1 MRSLLSL
8 LICACVVM
16 PYQSAAAGQVI
27 SGIATVSDGDSL
39 KINQKRIRLFGI
51 DAPEKDQTCGDKN
64 GNIWPCGAAA
74 KAQLTHYLKGKNVT
88 CVVTG
93 TDRYK
98 RYLAVCSLG
107 DDDINARLVADG
119 LALAYRRYSTTYL
132 AQERQARDRK
142 KGIWQG
148 VFTAPWDWR
157 SGQRRVENSK
167 TATSG
172 CVIKG
177 NINSK
182 GVRIYHTPASAWY
195 SRTKVSPEKGERW
208 FCSEK
213 EARAAGWRAPR

>member
-1 MRSLLSL
+1 
-8 LICACVVM
+8 M
-16 PYQSAAAGQVI
+16 PLQIAAAEQII
-27 SGIATVSDGDSL
+27 SGAAMVSDGDSL

-51 DAPEKDQTCGDKN
+51 DAPEKDQTCLDQKGDV
-64 GNIWPCGAAA
+64 WPCGAEA
-74 KAQLTHYLKGKNVT
+74 KAQLAHYLKGKNVT
-88 CVVTG
+88 CVVNG
-93 TDRYK
+93 KDRYK

-107 DDDINARLVADG
+107 GDDINARLVADG
-119 LALAYRRYSTTYL
+119 LALAYRRYSEAYI
-132 AQERQARDRK
+132 AQERQARERK
-142 KGIWQG
+142 KGVWQG
-148 VFTAPWDWR
+148 IFIAPWDWR

-182 GVRIYHTPASAWY
+182 GVRIYHTPSSAWY